1 MSGFGTGPFGYVNA
15 GSALAAAEEEN
26 RSELSSS
33 RKFDFPTGRYV
44 VNDEGGFEAM
54 DDIAQVVCLTVAFT
68 PRKTRFVTSRDNQA
82 RALAIRTA
90 LAHLTKRPQPS
101 IVIKS
106 IDIVAAGGG
115 RVSESITYRNLLTG
129 TLQTVSAA

>member
-15 GSALAAAEEEN
+15 GSALAAAEEEV

-54 DDIAQVVCLTVAFT
+54 DDIAQVVCLKVAFT
-68 PRKTRFVTSRDNQA
+68 KRLTRFVTARSNQE
-82 RALAIRTA
+82 RVLALRTT
-90 LAHLTKRPQPS
+90 LSSLTKRPQPS
-101 IVIKS
+101 IELKS
-106 IDIVAAGGG
+106 IEVVAAGGG
-115 RVSESITYRNLLTG
+115 RVTEIITYRNLLTG
-129 TLQTVSAA
+129 TLQTVSAR